1 MKEKLVAEGW
11 VDTDFVTV
19 SANRSMVS
27 PDVVL
32 RAFKRTLKKANLP
45 SDGRIHDLRHSH
57 ATILMEL
64 GASDKD
70 IAERLGHS
78 SVQITSDLY
87 IHYSRKHNK
96 KTARLLD
103 QFVPCEAQA

>member
-1 MKEKLVAEGW
+1 
-11 VDTDFVTV
+11 
-19 SANRSMVS
+19 
-27 PDVVL
+27 
-32 RAFKRTLKKANLP
+32 
-45 SDGRIHDLRHSH
+45 
-57 ATILMEL
+57 MEL

-78 SVQITSDLY
+78 RVQITSDLY

-103 QFVPCEAQA
+103 QFGPSQSQASS